1 MSRNSS
7 ITSLVGFSVYQPAL
21 GAQLQFV
28 PEMGSK
34 ELDDM
39 INAYVPGPA
48 SILDKRTAVS
58 LEFFDYTIHTGEL
71 FKFFYVY
78 SPIST
83 TGSPASSSMHDSGYG
98 SNFNTSPV
106 MSESQWTQSMP
117 SAPASQT
124 KAQKSSKKA
133 ASSVRKP
140 QVTDFSQMPGF
151 SIMTK
156 DGQDV
161 TNSASRGCKT
171 KEQRDH
177 AHLMRIIKAC
187 EACRKK
193 KTRCDPSH
201 RKAAKAQSASESNGR
216 ASKAKKATTTKSA
229 SVASMKAESVMA
241 ASSFDSSASGSFT
254 LDQSFASALEPVT
267 DNWDQFIQYD
277 EEYAE
282 TVPQDYDFFYDPAGY
297 FSPSTSN
304 TSSQVPSP
312 HNPVTPPT
320 AGTPGHVFV
329 PAEAPTFLQPL
340 ARERIIDT
348 TNTDVTDVG
357 LVQTQ
362 PLGSRVASVH
372 RDVMGTDAYGTDSGQ
387 KPMLPYLAGDAA
399 DVGNNYVD
407 FNLYS
412 PASSFLDEDPGLV
425 QDIAASTRDR
435 HQHSNQRSSSGH
447 RLDQNRRTDTLADQL
462 LATDLIAHVGDG
474 TLTDHGD
481 NRIVNNATT
490 TSSRQ
495 TRTTATHGGI
505 AMSSSGSAGTA
516 GTLVAHGH
524 NRLASNVATTNMDVI
539 ASNAAVVNNAVIA
552 TNAAIASNAASANS
566 TATVSNAATT
576 SSRTVPSHS
585 DGNENRVEML
595 RRTGSLQDQKS
606 SSPAHYDLIAQ
617 KPGTAST
624 QDSQANSGTGL
635 DQSQAGLQASQH
647 SQGSSCPVSGQ
658 SMAALAICAAIFVVS
673 AILSSYARRSLLWL
687 DHGVQQDQSN
697 NTLAALPLAAIVLKS
712 LQVSSERAPGSKRD
726 MQAQGSSRWETGL
739 SRLVPGALST
749 WSRMS
754 SSLSSSISGNLQRG
768 ILV

>member
-1 MSRNSS
+1 MADMSRNSS

-83 TGSPASSSMHDSGYG
+83 SGSPASSSMHDSGYG

-106 MSESQWTQSMP
+106 MSESQWAQSMP
-117 SAPASQT
+117 SATVSQNQ
-124 KAQKSSKKA
+124 ARKSSKKT
-133 ASSVRKP
+133 ASSVPKA

-187 EACRKK
+187 ESCRKK

-201 RKAAKAQSASESNGR
+201 RKAAKSQSASESNGR

-241 ASSFDSSASGSFT
+241 ASSFDSSAAGSFT

-282 TVPQDYDFFYDPAGY
+282 TIPQDYDFFYDPAGY
-297 FSPSTSN
+297 LSPSISN

-312 HNPVTPPT
+312 HHPVTPPT
-320 AGTPGHVFV
+320 AATPGHAFV
-329 PAEAPTFLQPL
+329 PAEASTFLEPV
-340 ARERIIDT
+340 ARERITDTMNTDT
-348 TNTDVTDVG
+348 TAIG
-357 LVQTQ
+357 LAQT
-362 PLGSRVASVH
+362 LCRGSRVAPVH
-372 RDVMGTDAYGTDSGQ
+372 RDVTGTGAYGTDSSQ

-425 QDIAASTRDR
+425 QDIAAFTRDR
-435 HQHSNQRSSSGH
+435 SPRYNERSSSD
-447 RLDQNRRTDTLADQL
+447 LWSDQHMRAGTLADQL
-462 LATDLIAHVGDG
+462 HVTDLIAHVGDG
-474 TLTDHGD
+474 ILTDHGD
-481 NRIVNNATT
+481 DRIVNNATT

-495 TRTTATHGGI
+495 NRTTAAHGDFAI
-505 AMSSSGSAGTA
+505 SSSGSAGRA

-524 NRLASNVATTNMDVI
+524 NRLASNVATTNIAAI
-539 ASNAAVVNNAVIA
+539 ASSGTITNNAVIA
-552 TNAAIASNAASANS
+552 NNAASANS
-566 TATVSNAATT
+566 TATISNVATT
-576 SSRTVPSHS
+576 SSLTVSSHN

-606 SSPAHYDLIAQ
+606 SSPNHYDLIAQ
-617 KPGTAST
+617 KPGTAFT
-624 QDSQANSGTGL
+624 QDSQANSGTDL

-647 SQGSSCPVSGQ
+647 SQSSSWSVSDQ

-673 AILSSYARRSLLWL
+673 AILSSYARTSLPLV
-687 DHGVQQDQSN
+687 DHGAQQDQSN
-697 NTLAALPLAAIVLKS
+697 STLAVLPLAAIVLSS
-712 LQVSSERAPGSKRD
+712 LKASSEGAPASKRD
-726 MQAQGSSRWETGL
+726 SQAQSSSRWETAL
-739 SRLVPGALST
+739 SRFVPGALSS
-749 WSRMS
+749 WNRMS
-754 SSLSSSISGNLQRG
+754 SSLSSSIPRNLQRG

>member
-1 MSRNSS
+1 MADMSRNSS

-21 GAQLQFV
+21 GAALQFV

-78 SPIST
+78 SPISA

-117 SAPASQT
+117 SAAAPQT
-124 KAQKSSKKA
+124 NSRKSSKKT
-133 ASSVRKP
+133 ASSVPKS
-140 QVTDFSQMPGF
+140 QVADFSQMPGF

-187 EACRKK
+187 ESCRKK

-201 RKAAKAQSASESNGR
+201 RKAVKAQSASESNGR
-216 ASKAKKATTTKSA
+216 ASKAKKAATTTKSA
-229 SVASMKAESVMA
+229 SVASMKAEPAMV
-241 ASSFDSSASGSFT
+241 ASSFDSGTSGSFT
-254 LDQSFASALEPVT
+254 LDQNFTSALEPVT

-282 TVPQDYDFFYDPAGY
+282 TVPQDYDFFYDPAAY

-312 HNPVTPPT
+312 HYPVTPPT
-320 AGTPGHVFV
+320 AATPGHVFV
-329 PAEAPTFLQPL
+329 PAEAPTFLQTI
-340 ARERIIDT
+340 ARERIVDT
-348 TNTDVTDVG
+348 MNTDATDVG
-357 LVQTQ
+357 LAQTQ
-362 PLGSRVASVH
+362 PLGSRAASVH
-372 RDVMGTDAYGTDSGQ
+372 RDVTGTDAYGTDSSQ
-387 KPMLPYLAGDAA
+387 KPMLPYLAGDAVDA
-399 DVGNNYVD
+399 GNNYVD

-425 QDIAASTRDR
+425 RDIASSTRDR
-435 HQHSNQRSSSGH
+435 HHHSNQRSSSGH
-447 RLDQNRRTDTLADQL
+447 RLDQYRRTDTLADQL

-481 NRIVNNATT
+481 NRIVNNAITD
-490 TSSRQ
+490 SSRQ
-495 TRTTATHGGI
+495 TRTTAAHGDFAIG
-505 AMSSSGSAGTA
+505 SSSSAGTA

-524 NRLASNVATTNMDVI
+524 NGLASIVATTNIAVI
-539 ASNAAVVNNAVIA
+539 ASSAAIA
-552 TNAAIASNAASANS
+552 KNAAIANNAATANNAAAANS
-566 TATVSNAATT
+566 AATVSNAATT
-576 SSRTVPSHS
+576 SSRAASGYR
-585 DGNENRVEML
+585 DGNEDRVEML

-606 SSPAHYDLIAQ
+606 SSSVHYDLIAQ

-624 QDSQANSGTGL
+624 QDSQANSGAGL
-635 DQSQAGLQASQH
+635 DQSQAGHQTSQH

-658 SMAALAICAAIFVVS
+658 SVAALAICAAIFGVF
-673 AILSSYARRSLLWL
+673 AILSSYARKSLLWL
-687 DHGVQQDQSN
+687 DHGAQQDQSN
-697 NTLAALPLAAIVLKS
+697 NALAVLPLAATVLAS

-726 MQAQGSSRWETGL
+726 SPGL
-739 SRLVPGALST
+739 SRLVPGALSS